1 MTHLMG
7 CWFGPA
13 FRAAVTTGGLSIT
26 VTGAGSW
33 LGQAFLAMLVTEDLL
48 PPAPRLRLFGSASR
62 PVRLGGRTVPVE
74 QLAAAEPLAGGPW
87 LLLHFAFLG
96 QERAAGMKTSD
107 FVAVN
112 AGILR
117 ETLRLAEPAQGL
129 RVIFSSSG
137 AAYGPGRRLIE
148 DPETSPYGWCKMTQE
163 RHLAAWCRARGV
175 PLAMPRIFNLG
186 GDWVNK
192 TETYALS
199 SFISSA
205 QRKGVIRILARR
217 PVFRSFVHVAEL
229 HALLCEAVLTQTAGS
244 PLEFD
249 TAGLEIVEMAD
260 LADAVTAALR
270 LANVTIERA
279 GPPIEGDVD
288 YYVGDGRLYRS
299 ILAQHGRRIVGLA
312 RIVTDTAAFLARKT

>member
-1 MTHLMG
+1 MG

-13 FRAAVTTGGLSIT
+13 FRAAVATGDLSIA

-33 LGQAFLAMLVTEDLL
+33 LGQAFLAMLVAEDLL
-48 PPAPRLRLFGSASR
+48 PSAPRLRLFGSASR
-62 PVRLGGRTVPVE
+62 SGRLGDRIVLVE
-74 QLAAAEPLAGGPW
+74 RLAAAEPLAGGRW

-96 QERAAGMKTSD
+96 QERTTGMKTGD
-107 FVAVN
+107 FIAVN

-117 ETLRLAEPAQGL
+117 ETLRLAEPVQDL

-137 AAYGPGRRLIE
+137 AAYGPGGRLIE
-148 DPETSPYGWCKMTQE
+148 DPDTAPYGWCKITQE
-163 RHLAAWCRARGV
+163 RDLSAWCHARGV

-186 GDWVNK
+186 GDWINK

-199 SFISSA
+199 SFIHSA
-205 QRKGVIRILARR
+205 QRQGVIRILSRR

-229 HALLCEAVLTQTAGS
+229 HAMLCEAVLKQTAGS

-249 TAGLEIVEMAD
+249 TAGSETVEMAD
-260 LADAVTAALR
+260 LADAVAAALR
-270 LANVTIERA
+270 PTNVTIERT
-279 GPPIEGDVD
+279 GPVEGDVD

-299 ILAQHGRRIVGLA
+299 ILAGQGRRIVGLM
-312 RIVTDTAAFLARKT
+312 RIVTDTAAFLAREI